1 LLRGAASFDKDTVQA
16 MTPAEKQ
23 NYAVIALT
31 IPEGVTIRR
40 DDGRG
45 ELQGEATVYLMV
57 YGESMLASDEMEQTP
72 EDFQNRNGSAE
83 A

>member
-40 DDGRG
+40 DDGR

-57 YGESMLASDEMEQTP
+57 YGESMLASDEMERAR